1 MAVMVYIFGGA
12 FVGGSGDDYINGPD
26 FLMERDII
34 LVTFNYRLNVFGFMS
49 LGTPEYSGNM
59 GMKDQQLAMKWTYE
73 NIEYFGGDKT
83 QVTISGHS
91 SGRLQ
96 LGKKL

>member
-1 MAVMVYIFGGA
+1 MLYIFGGA

-59 GMKDQQLAMKWTYE
+59 GLKDQQLAIKWTYE

-83 QVTISGHS
+83 QITLAGHS
-91 SGRLQ
+91 SGFYF
-96 LGKKL
+96 